1 MFADDTSLSET
12 SANAKELTSNL
23 QISTNQLVEW
33 TKFNHMA
40 LSKIKT
46 KCMYIT
52 TRQKRDKMT
61 TQFPCLYIN
70 KTIIEEVDQHKHLGI
85 LIDNNLSWS
94 DHISSLAKRLSQKN
108 YQLSKIKHFL
118 NLNSRKT
125 FFYGHF
131 LSLMNY
137 ASTIWDSASAT
148 NLNMIKRLH
157 KRAVKLI
164 LLKSS
169 SLTPTDYRSLNI
181 LPFSDRLTF
190 NKFTMMNKI
199 INGKAPPYLNAL
211 FVKNT
216 SRHKHQLTFPRPR
229 NNLFKSSLVH
239 SGGTLWNNLPF
250 HLKSIT
256 NLKNFKFIMKKHLLN
271 NLTI

>member
-85 LIDNNLSWS
+85 LIDNNLS
-94 DHISSLAKRLSQKN
+94 
-108 YQLSKIKHFL
+108 
-118 NLNSRKT
+118 
-125 FFYGHF
+125 
-131 LSLMNY
+131 
-137 ASTIWDSASAT
+137 
-148 NLNMIKRLH
+148 
-157 KRAVKLI
+157 
-164 LLKSS
+164 
-169 SLTPTDYRSLNI
+169 
-181 LPFSDRLTF
+181 
-190 NKFTMMNKI
+190 
-199 INGKAPPYLNAL
+199 
-211 FVKNT
+211 
-216 SRHKHQLTFPRPR
+216 
-229 NNLFKSSLVH
+229 
-239 SGGTLWNNLPF
+239 
-250 HLKSIT
+250 
-256 NLKNFKFIMKKHLLN
+256 
-271 NLTI
+271 